1 MIRPIGRQHCVLL
14 FGSYFYKSNQIKNK
28 FKLPTYKKWVLTNSQ
43 HHLMMD
49 SLLNYNLTFGI
60 KDLKEKDSKVE

>member
-28 FKLPTYKKWVLTNSQ
+28 FKLPTYTKMGINKQLASFNDGQLT
-43 HHLMMD
+43 
-49 SLLNYNLTFGI
+49 
-60 KDLKEKDSKVE
+60 